1 MDTLGIIFTVVIIV
15 ILVLVGL
22 YFLGRKLQKKQVASQ
37 EMIEQN
43 RQQVSALIIDKKK
56 MKITDSTLPKA
67 AVNQVPFYLKMRKMP
82 MVKVKIGPQIATL
95 LCDGKVFKYL
105 PVKKMVKIEIAGAYI
120 LGYSTAKKGDRKPEP
135 RPSSPSG
142 RNWPPRLPAYS
153 PAPKATRRTRIRRNK
168 GSNLKSA

>member
-95 LCDGKVFKYL
+95 LCDGKVFKSL

-135 RPSSPSG
+135 PAKLTFREKLAAKIASLQPSAKG
-142 RNWPPRLPAYS
+142 D
-153 PAPKATRRTRIRRNK
+153 KKNK
-168 GSNLKSA
+168 DSKK

>member
-95 LCDGKVFKYL
+95 LCDGKVFKSL

-135 RPSSPSG
+135 PAKLTFREKLAAKIASLQPSAKG
-142 RNWPPRLPAYS
+142 DT
-153 PAPKATRRTRIRRNK
+153 KNK
-168 GSNLKSA
+168 DSKK

>member
-56 MKITDSTLPKA
+56 MKITDSTRPKA

-95 LCDGKVFKYL
+95 LCDGKVFKSL

-135 RPSSPSG
+135 PAKLTFREKLAAKIASLQPSAKG
-142 RNWPPRLPAYS
+142 D
-153 PAPKATRRTRIRRNK
+153 KKNK
-168 GSNLKSA
+168 DSKK

>member
-43 RQQVSALIIDKKK
+43 RQQVSALISDKKK

-95 LCDGKVFKYL
+95 LCDGKVFKSL

-135 RPSSPSG
+135 PAKLTFREKLAAKIASLQPSAKG
-142 RNWPPRLPAYS
+142 D
-153 PAPKATRRTRIRRNK
+153 KKNK
-168 GSNLKSA
+168 DSKK

>member
-15 ILVLVGL
+15 IIVLVGL

-95 LCDGKVFKYL
+95 LCDGKVFKSL

-135 RPSSPSG
+135 PAKLTFREKLAAKIASLQPSAKG
-142 RNWPPRLPAYS
+142 D
-153 PAPKATRRTRIRRNK
+153 KKNK
-168 GSNLKSA
+168 DSKK

>member
-43 RQQVSALIIDKKK
+43 RQQVSPALPIDKKK

-95 LCDGKVFKYL
+95 LCDGKVFKSL

-135 RPSSPSG
+135 PAKLTFREKLAAKIASLQPSAKG
-142 RNWPPRLPAYS
+142 D
-153 PAPKATRRTRIRRNK
+153 KKNK
-168 GSNLKSA
+168 DSKK

>member
-43 RQQVSALIIDKKK
+43 RQQISALIIDKKK

-95 LCDGKVFKYL
+95 LCDGKVFKSL

-135 RPSSPSG
+135 PAKLTFREKLAAKIASLQPSAKG
-142 RNWPPRLPAYS
+142 D
-153 PAPKATRRTRIRRNK
+153 KKNK
-168 GSNLKSA
+168 DSKK

>member
-95 LCDGKVFKYL
+95 LCDGKVFKAL

-135 RPSSPSG
+135 PAKLTFREKLAAKIASLQPSAKG
-142 RNWPPRLPAYS
+142 D
-153 PAPKATRRTRIRRNK
+153 KKNK
-168 GSNLKSA
+168 DSKK

>member
-95 LCDGKVFKYL
+95 LCDGKVFKSL

-135 RPSSPSG
+135 PAKLTFREKLAAKIASLRPSAKG
-142 RNWPPRLPAYS
+142 D
-153 PAPKATRRTRIRRNK
+153 KKNK
-168 GSNLKSA
+168 DSKK